1 MAKTGVELGVS
12 GAVMAAVALVALGCG
27 SVPTEVLDD
36 TDQFFL
42 FEVEYA
48 SSWFPTWTGIA
59 IDREGNVIRYRREET
74 PWLPVD
80 DARITRAELEAK
92 YAADAMQIATID
104 AETLAERFASIAG
117 VGHVF
122 AEPNLACADAGFL
135 RYNAF
140 AFDEATDRYRPLL
153 LRAEGDF
160 PTQNTSDE
168 ARELAAWLRTVLE
181 QHPVDGLRPFD
192 EGTCTP

>member
-1 MAKTGVELGVS
+1 
-12 GAVMAAVALVALGCG
+12 MAALGSFGCG
-27 SVPTEVLDD
+27 SAPTEILGD
-36 TDQFFL
+36 TNQFFL

-48 SSWFPTWTGIA
+48 SSWFPTWTGVA
-59 IDREGNVIRYRREET
+59 IDRDGKVVRYRREET
-74 PWLPVD
+74 PWSPVD
-80 DARITRAELEAK
+80 DSSITKAELEAK
-92 YAADAMQIATID
+92 YAADATQIATID
-104 AETLAERFASIAG
+104 AAALAQRFASIAG
-117 VGHVF
+117 VGRDF

-135 RYNAF
+135 RYTAF

-153 LRAEGDF
+153 LRAEGDL
-160 PTQNTSDE
+160 PTQNKSDA